1 MGSLKTALAE
11 VQYTSCGTK
20 NQRMPRRLKY
30 FELRSFKL
38 VLRVIET
45 ITSSVPHTLRNVVVH
60 KDASKQRLIF
70 TSTSKLSVGYGMVY
84 ASRGTTFSHSG
95 YEYPVSCIIDSY
107 EEFFV
112 QANEN
117 NDVRVMFSDVE
128 IKPAQSSQTEDGK
141 KTCRTNISSRSRYS
155 KFCCWSVRASGTRKC
170 AKDAGTAS
178 KVENPPV
185 QSYSSAKVHESC
197 GLWKFNKNDSRDL
210 SPEISQSS
218 PVQTPADS
226 RVSKW
231 LKPRII
237 PIFRPKTSPKRFT
250 TQTLNSL
257 HGSPPSL
264 ISSPP
269 QKNLA
274 PTISG
279 HLGFRTDVEQPADT
293 NKTADISSK
302 ATEYSCALQAAG
314 SDFGADDRT
323 SLSSN
328 ASDSDLRQAISYCER
343 RLDRLSQRLM
353 CIRTYL
359 AQATSQDLHQ
369 EHVVVTGQPAKSVA
383 AEPRVSLKKVL
394 DVEDWSASD
403 FGLVEHQINQISQK
417 LQRIKY
423 HIDSIR
429 PELPWFFVEHTNAY
443 CQLRST
449 EGMAK
454 YRFAQN
460 KATRR
465 IAFADHP
472 SFADRRVQTFYDA
485 TDALLQRVK
494 GLYIVVVGGDKNAF
508 QDKARGSPLRPVNQL
523 NLLSKSGK
531 SLYFGSGVPSTLAS
545 AVKSQ
550 RRTPPRSSFWGLC
563 YECPQSNNA
572 RAYLG
577 WIGIAREP
585 HWNESLVPGK
595 NAPPPNPQIQLIRR
609 TEVECRD
616 IVLRYKTLCDESV
629 PYEVRMELRRS
640 TFNNWPWSDAWLIRF
655 VRQMFMDLGLIE
667 HFRISASRLDIW
679 LCDIYRRYNRVPFH
693 NYKHAFMVTQM
704 AYSVIWAAS
713 LTEYLDKEEQLI
725 LLASAICHDL
735 DHPGFNNAYQINAS
749 TVLAIRYNDQ
759 SPLENHHAAMAFDI
773 LKTEEANPFDHLEE
787 ETYKRI
793 REGIIRCILATDM
806 SRHNDILNQFVTV
819 VLGDLA
825 TALSI
830 DKETQRPRW
839 VLEKTLRDL
848 TLMIIMKVCDI
859 SNEARPLHVSAQ
871 WINRLLAEFFHQSD
885 YEKLAGLPVA
895 PFMDREKVT
904 KSASQCGFIRF
915 VILPLFEALAKLL
928 PQIQ

>member
-1 MGSLKTALAE
+1 M
-11 VQYTSCGTK
+11 
-20 NQRMPRRLKY
+20 
-30 FELRSFKL
+30 
-38 VLRVIET
+38 
-45 ITSSVPHTLRNVVVH
+45 
-60 KDASKQRLIF
+60 
-70 TSTSKLSVGYGMVY
+70 
-84 ASRGTTFSHSG
+84 
-95 YEYPVSCIIDSY
+95 
-107 EEFFV
+107 

-117 NDVRVMFSDVE
+117 NDVRVMFSDME

-141 KTCRTNISSRSRYS
+141 KTCSTNISLRSRYS
-155 KFCCWSVRASGTRKC
+155 KFCCWSPCAPSTRKYV
-170 AKDAGTAS
+170 KDAGTAS
-178 KVENPPV
+178 KVRDPPV
-185 QSYSSAKVHESC
+185 RSYSSTKVHESC
-197 GLWKFNKNDSRDL
+197 GLWKCSENDSYNL

-218 PVQTPADS
+218 PLQTPADCDATKLS
-226 RVSKW
+226 
-231 LKPRII
+231 KPRRL
-237 PIFRPKTSPKRFT
+237 PIFRRKTSPKRPT
-250 TQTLNSL
+250 TQTINPL
-257 HGSPPSL
+257 HGSPSSL
-264 ISSPP
+264 ISSAPH
-269 QKNLA
+269 KNLA
-274 PTISG
+274 ATMGG
-279 HLGFRTDVEQPADT
+279 HPGFRTDIEQPVDT
-293 NKTADISSK
+293 NETADISSK
-302 ATEYSCALQAAG
+302 ATKYSCALQVSG

-328 ASDSDLRQAISYCER
+328 ASDSDLRQAIGYCER
-343 RLDRLSQRLM
+343 RLDRLLQRLM
-353 CIRTYL
+353 CIRNYFT
-359 AQATSQDLHQ
+359 QAKSQDPLQ
-369 EHVVVTGQPAKSVA
+369 EQIVFTDRPGKPDAP
-383 AEPRVSLKKVL
+383 EPGVFLKKVL

-423 HIDSIR
+423 HID
-429 PELPWFFVEHTNAY
+429 
-443 CQLRST
+443 
-449 EGMAK
+449 
-454 YRFAQN
+454 
-460 KATRR
+460 
-465 IAFADHP
+465 
-472 SFADRRVQTFYDA
+472 
-485 TDALLQRVK
+485 
-494 GLYIVVVGGDKNAF
+494 
-508 QDKARGSPLRPVNQL
+508 
-523 NLLSKSGK
+523 
-531 SLYFGSGVPSTLAS
+531 
-545 AVKSQ
+545 
-550 RRTPPRSSFWGLC
+550 
-563 YECPQSNNA
+563 A

-577 WIGIAREP
+577 WIGITREP
-585 HWNESLVPGK
+585 YWNDYPVPGK

-616 IVLRYKTLCDESV
+616 IVLHYKTLCDEWV
-629 PYEVRMELRRS
+629 PHEVRMELRRS
-640 TFNNWPWSDAWLIRF
+640 TFSNWPWSDAWLIRF

-667 HFRISASRLDIW
+667 HFRISASRLDTW

-704 AYSVIWAAS
+704 AYSVIWAAK

-928 PQIQ
+928 PQIQMVS

>member
-1 MGSLKTALAE
+1 M
-11 VQYTSCGTK
+11 
-20 NQRMPRRLKY
+20 
-30 FELRSFKL
+30 
-38 VLRVIET
+38 
-45 ITSSVPHTLRNVVVH
+45 
-60 KDASKQRLIF
+60 
-70 TSTSKLSVGYGMVY
+70 
-84 ASRGTTFSHSG
+84 
-95 YEYPVSCIIDSY
+95 
-107 EEFFV
+107 

-257 HGSPPSL
+257 HGSPSSL

-423 HIDSIR
+423 HID
-429 PELPWFFVEHTNAY
+429 
-443 CQLRST
+443 
-449 EGMAK
+449 
-454 YRFAQN
+454 
-460 KATRR
+460 
-465 IAFADHP
+465 
-472 SFADRRVQTFYDA
+472 
-485 TDALLQRVK
+485 
-494 GLYIVVVGGDKNAF
+494 
-508 QDKARGSPLRPVNQL
+508 
-523 NLLSKSGK
+523 
-531 SLYFGSGVPSTLAS
+531 
-545 AVKSQ
+545 
-550 RRTPPRSSFWGLC
+550 
-563 YECPQSNNA
+563 A

-616 IVLRYKTLCDESV
+616 IVLHYKTLCDESV

-655 VRQMFMDLGLIE
+655 VRQMFTDLGLIE
-667 HFRISASRLDIW
+667 HFRISASRLDTW

-928 PQIQ
+928 PQIQTTVVQPAIEQLNYYTEMQASELRKASDAKEDNQGENSDE